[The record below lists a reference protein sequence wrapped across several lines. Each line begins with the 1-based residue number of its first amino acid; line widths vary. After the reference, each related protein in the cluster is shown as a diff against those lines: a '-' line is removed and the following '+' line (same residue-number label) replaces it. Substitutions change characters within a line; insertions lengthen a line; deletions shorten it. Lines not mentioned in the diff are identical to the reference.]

1 MKKFKVFILMVI
13 VSGFYSCQNDDWS
26 FEDNP
31 FSTVYFSYQYPVR
44 TLTMGEDIF
53 DTSLDNEH
61 KCAIYATWGGGYS
74 NKNDVVVD
82 FVVDPTL
89 CDNLYYKETD
99 GSTEQKVEV
108 MPSNYYT
115 LTSNQITIPKGSVS
129 GGVEVHLEDAFF
141 NDPMALKRNYVIPLV
156 MTNVTKADSI
166 LVGKTSKVNANR
178 NVTADWEI
186 LPKDYIL
193 YAVKYINT
201 WDGFYLRRGTDLITD
216 NNSTPQTVV
225 RQEQYVEYDQVVEI
239 NTASLTKAEFPLSL
253 KDINAINVDV
263 TLVLSFDSDGN
274 CTITSGTVGITASG
288 TGKFVKKGELQSWGA
303 KDRDALYLD
312 YSVDL
317 GTRQYTT
324 KDTLVARN
332 RGVAKEVF
340 NVVVK

>member
-1 MKKFKVFILMVI
+1 MKKLTVLILILV
-13 VSGFYSCQNDDWS
+13 VSVLYSCQNEDWS
-26 FEDNP
+26 FPDNP

-82 FVVDPTL
+82 FIVDPTL
-89 CDNLYYKETD
+89 CDNLYYKESD
-99 GSTEQKVEV
+99 GSTTEKVEV

-115 LTSNQITIPKGSVS
+115 LASNQIIIPKGAVS

-141 NDPMALKRNYVIPLV
+141 NDPKALKRNYVIPLL
-156 MTNVTKADSI
+156 MTNVIKADSI
-166 LVGKTSKVNANR
+166 LSGKTSKTDANR
-178 NVTADWEI
+178 HTTGDWEI

-201 WDGFYLRRGTDLITD
+201 WDGYYLRRGTDLVTS
-216 NNSTPQTVV
+216 NSNTQTVV
-225 RQEQYVEYDQVVEI
+225 RREEYVEYDQVVKL
-239 NTASLTKAEFPLSL
+239 NTASLTSIEWPLVL
-253 KDINAINVDV
+253 KDQNNLDVNV
-263 TLVLSFDSDGN
+263 TLILSFDNNGN
-274 CTITSGTVGITASG
+274 CTISSGTTNITASG
-288 TGKFVKKGELQSWGA
+288 TGKFVKKGELKSWGN

-312 YSVDL
+312 YNLDL
-317 GTRQYTT
+317 GTQQYAT

-332 RGVAKEVF
+332 RGVAKEVY
-340 NVVVK
+340 NVIVK